1 MNRFCVRRNTIFFFE
16 ILLVRDQVGYAPHFT
31 ESIPTH
37 SDFYT
42 FLYIGTDDVRLCVR
56 NTLRYVFNY
65 DFFVTT
71 II

>member
-1 MNRFCVRRNTIFFFE
+1 MNRFCVRRNTIFFE

-37 SDFYT
+37 SDFYILVPT
-42 FLYIGTDDVRLCVR
+42 FGTDDVRLCVR